1 MDAGSVPG
9 VRFQGRQ
16 LVPGVERTLPVSIDT
31 KFVEH
36 YFRVMKN
43 VTITMPEEVARWV
56 RVEAARRGTSVS
68 RMVGELLR
76 ESMENA
82 LNYRRHH
89 ADFDAVPGRRLRA
102 TGEGL
107 PSRDEIHDRASLR

>member
-1 MDAGSVPG
+1 VLG
-9 VRFQGRQ
+9 VGRSIAA
-16 LVPGVERTLPVSIDT
+16 SIDT

-36 YFRVMKN
+36 YSRVMKN

-89 ADFDAVPGRRLRA
+89 ADFNAVPGRSLR
-102 TGEGL
+102 TPGEGL
-107 PSRDEIHDRASLR
+107 PSRDEIHDRAGLR